1 MYDVII
7 VGGGIAGASSAF
19 FLKKKLAKK
28 ILFVENIMERKKKY
42 DEKFVRKTLRFTPDE
57 FAKIEE
63 QREKTNLDFTNYA
76 KKAIMNK
83 RVIAKVEED
92 FTRALIYEL
101 NKIGNN
107 INQIAKGVKTDKVQ
121 VLQELIKIEKHLKDL
136 TNVRFHGC
144 KFKKDKSK
152 IFEKYNEE

>member
-1 MYDVII
+1 MLDRKVKYENKFI
-7 VGGGIAGASSAF
+7 
-19 FLKKKLAKK
+19 KKSIRFSNEEFKL
-28 ILFVENIMERKKKY
+28 
-42 DEKFVRKTLRFTPDE
+42 
-57 FAKIEE
+57 IEE

-136 TNVRFHGC
+136 TNGANAKC
-144 KFKKDKSK
+144 KYKNSTCSSPCIFGANQYNRK
-152 IFEKYNEE
+152 I